1 MWTLVYLVFMGG
13 ELESTVVADFE
24 TMYACFEIREQLSFT
39 VGGKEG
45 YYPPGSQAVCVYRDT
60 KPT

>member
-1 MWTLVYLVFMGG
+1 MGG

-24 TMYACFEIREQLSFT
+24 TMYECFEIREQLSFT

>member
-1 MWTLVYLVFMGG
+1 MGG

-45 YYPPGSQAVCVYRDT
+45 YYPPGSQAVCVYRDA